1 LTGRY
6 YAENRGVVM
15 CQTNVVMEKNGQ
27 EELLL
32 ENVTALEVLD
42 NGVKITALFEGTR
55 EFLGVAIRRID
66 FAGGKVFLNQ
76 T

>member
-1 LTGRY
+1 
-6 YAENRGVVM
+6 M
-15 CQTNVVMEKNGQ
+15 CQTNVFMEKNGQ

-32 ENVTALEVLD
+32 ENVTTLEVLG

-55 EFLGVAIRRID
+55 EFSGVAIRRID
-66 FAGGKVFLNQ
+66 FTGGKVILHQ